1 MCTRPKWQC
10 VATGAWVG
18 GSTTGSCG
26 HHECCFPSIRC
37 WKAPVV
43 PKGCSKIALPLLA
56 ATSGVHQPGPNGRM
70 WPLLGGIIIMKESI
84 ESNIR
89 SHPQNEAS
97 QAFMPALSA
106 ERLKIVQLI
115 ISCCRLFSPLSTRY
129 PEIAHLASNSNTDYC
144 EASLRRVTYSIE
156 LEGSN

>member
-1 MCTRPKWQC
+1 
-10 VATGAWVG
+10 
-18 GSTTGSCG
+18 
-26 HHECCFPSIRC
+26 
-37 WKAPVV
+37 
-43 PKGCSKIALPLLA
+43 
-56 ATSGVHQPGPNGRM
+56 
-70 WPLLGGIIIMKESI
+70 MKESI

-97 QAFMPALSA
+97 QAFMPALSV
-106 ERLKIVQLI
+106 ERLEIFQL

-129 PEIAHLASNSNTDYC
+129 PEIVHLASNSYTDYC